1 MLINM
6 VINLYLQDSGN
17 YSSWQHYGYTIN
29 RSRTLEENDNIKKHL
44 LSVNIECSSRTAN
57 DAARLHVFQK

>member
-1 MLINM
+1 
-6 VINLYLQDSGN
+6 LQDSGN